1 MKALITDYTNQTTL
15 YANFRCL
22 PFVSFATVTGP
33 PPVMSLN
40 CQRVW
45 DASGHFNISLNWSFP
60 DASQIS
66 HITQFVVTPVL
77 QNSGPIRNSY
87 HLTRTEVRELNNTLV
102 SSIIIILYVSIF
114 TCVLCYGSY

>member
-1 MKALITDYTNQTTL
+1 MPCWIIPNNFAMYTSPPCRIIITMKADYTNQTTP

-87 HLTRTEVRELNNTLV
+87 HLTRTEVRELINTHM
-102 SSIIIILYVSIF
+102 
-114 TCVLCYGSY
+114 